1 MIDIDDIFVGKDRM
15 TTGDVQALLASQNTL
30 SKLIPG
36 FRYNLGFS
44 GGSFKLK
51 SSTEEE
57 KKADSL
63 LIENRHQFWWFPHM
77 WTHLQP
83 HIFTDANYVDKSHYM
98 TLEEHMDRNK
108 EFAIKHDIPTDNQYS
123 VSPHHSGVYPVHQL
137 LYEVCSYFFPFIAK
151 SSDKIKLYF

>member
-15 TTGDVQALLASQNTL
+15 TTGDVQALLESQNTL

-51 SSTEEE
+51 SSTNEE

-77 WTHLQP
+77 WTHLQVKNP
-83 HIFTDANYVDKSHYM
+83 YCSTIPGIPKS
-98 TLEEHMDRNK
+98 D
-108 EFAIKHDIPTDNQYS
+108 Q
-123 VSPHHSGVYPVHQL
+123 
-137 LYEVCSYFFPFIAK
+137 
-151 SSDKIKLYF
+151 IKLSQHISV